1 VILHRT
7 PLLILIALVFGLSLP
22 SMASA
27 RELVVVS
34 SDATNY
40 LPLSRF
46 ELRKLFLGYPVEQ
59 NGKMISAIRNT
70 SDDRAYQVF
79 LQKLIRLSAKNYERR
94 LLSKTFKTGAAN
106 VPTAD
111 SLDALIDELQ
121 QTDSTLSFMWKD
133 EVESQ
138 SGVKVIEFIGDDSTN

>member
-1 VILHRT
+1 VIVSRT
-7 PLLILIALVFGLSLP
+7 PLLIFITLVLGLSMP

-34 SDATNY
+34 SKSTDY

-59 NGKMISAIRNT
+59 NGKVISAIRNT
-70 SDDRAYQVF
+70 SDERAYKVF

-94 LLSKTFKTGAAN
+94 LMSKTFKTGAAN

-121 QTDSTLSFMWKD
+121 QTDSTLSFMWMD

-138 SGVKVIEFIGDDSTN
+138 PGVKVIEFIGDDTTN